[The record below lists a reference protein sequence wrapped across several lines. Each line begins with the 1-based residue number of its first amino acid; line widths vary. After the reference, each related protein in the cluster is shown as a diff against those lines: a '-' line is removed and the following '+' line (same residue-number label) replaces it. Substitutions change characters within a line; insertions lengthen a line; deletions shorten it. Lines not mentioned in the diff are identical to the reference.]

1 MWHFLY
7 TTVFLIDLITFLSSL
22 YLYLFVNI
30 ATPYESS
37 LFNPF
42 ALEMLCLFIIGVI
55 SPIFAYDPRAT
66 SAQDC
71 GFKLDY
77 FLSRAQR
84 RERMLDQCA
93 GKCMDSLEVCL
104 DDCQSVFESCKAQQC
119 TGKIPNEECH
129 AKCGA
134 DMRLCRRSCRSAYSV
149 WVLSLLI
156 HCYIIIFIFPFYVYD
171 IIFYIFH

>member
-1 MWHFLY
+1 MIFCSIIDFAVHSY
-7 TTVFLIDLITFLSSL
+7 ISLIILITCTFS
-22 YLYLFVNI
+22 
-30 ATPYESS
+30 
-37 LFNPF
+37 
-42 ALEMLCLFIIGVI
+42 
-55 SPIFAYDPRAT
+55 YDPRAT

-119 TGKIPNEECH
+119 IGKIPNEECH

-149 WVLSLLI
+149 CKMILFSFLNFMLSF
-156 HCYIIIFIFPFYVYD
+156 IIFSLSFCLLDSTY
-171 IIFYIFH
+171 

>member
-1 MWHFLY
+1 MFAI
-7 TTVFLIDLITFLSSL
+7 FFLSIISL
-22 YLYLFVNI
+22 
-30 ATPYESS
+30 T
-37 LFNPF
+37 
-42 ALEMLCLFIIGVI
+42 LE
-55 SPIFAYDPRAT
+55 YDPRAT

-129 AKCGA
+129 AKCGS

-149 WVLSLLI
+149 CFFSFIKLAIFFFFFFFTFILKHFISL
-156 HCYIIIFIFPFYVYD
+156 IIK
-171 IIFYIFH
+171 